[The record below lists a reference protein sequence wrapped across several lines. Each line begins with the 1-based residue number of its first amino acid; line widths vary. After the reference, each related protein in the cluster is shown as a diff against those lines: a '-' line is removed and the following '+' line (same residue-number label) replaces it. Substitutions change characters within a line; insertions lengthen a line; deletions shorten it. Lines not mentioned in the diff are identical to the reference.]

1 MQPSE
6 IQSLGTQ
13 VLWVSFIF
21 SFAFGA
27 IAQKTHFCTMGALSD
42 VFNFG
47 DYSRLRQWALAVAVG
62 MLGFAALVYLG
73 KLDPAKTLYA
83 SNRWQWLS
91 AVVGGLMF
99 GFGMVLGSGCGSK
112 TLVRVGSGNLK
123 SVVVFF
129 VMGVAAFATLRG
141 ITAVARDATVD
152 KVFVG
157 VDAGAS
163 VGQWLASVSGWNV
176 RLAVLVAA
184 LVCAAALLIWVFKDR
199 EFFTGNNL
207 LAGLGIG
214 AVVVAMWW
222 GSGVF
227 GYVAEHPDTLQE
239 AFLRTGS
246 GRAEALTFTA
256 PMAYSID
263 WLIFFSDKNKV
274 LTWSVVSVLGVVL
287 GACVMSLVTR
297 EFQWEGFRDAEDTG
311 NHIVGGLLM
320 GIGGV
325 TALGC
330 TVGQGLSGISTLS
343 LTSFVAVAAIALG
356 ARLAFA
362 WQMWRIERAA

>member
-13 VLWVSFIF
+13 VLWVSFIL
-21 SFAFGA
+21 SFVFGA

-42 VFNFG
+42 ACNIG
-47 DYSRLRQWALAVAVG
+47 DYSRLRQWALAIAVG
-62 MLGFAALVYLG
+62 MLGFAAWVYFG
-73 KLDPAKTLYA
+73 KLDPSKTLYA

-91 AVVGGLMF
+91 AIVGGLMF
-99 GFGMVLGSGCGSK
+99 GFGMVLASGCGSK
-112 TLVRVGSGNLK
+112 TLVRMGSGNLK
-123 SVVVFF
+123 SLVVFF
-129 VMGVAAFATLRG
+129 IMGVASFATLRG
-141 ITAVARDATVD
+141 ITAVVRDATVD
-152 KVFVG
+152 KVFISM
-157 VDAGAS
+157 DSGAS
-163 VGQWLASVSGWNV
+163 LGQWLASVSGWNV
-176 RLAVLVAA
+176 RLAVLMAA
-184 LVCAAALLIWVFKDR
+184 LVVASALLVWVFKDR
-199 EFFTGNNL
+199 EFLTGHNL
-207 LAGLGIG
+207 LAGFGIG

-222 GSGVF
+222 GSGVL

-274 LTWSVVSVLGVVL
+274 LTWSVVSVAGVVL
-287 GACVMSLVTR
+287 GSMAMALVSR
-297 EFQWEGFRDAEDTG
+297 EFHWEGFRDAEDTG

-356 ARLAFA
+356 ARMAFA
-362 WQMWRIERAA
+362 WQMWRIERA